1 MTQSRSRQGGFTLIE
16 ISVVVIILATISA
29 MSLFAI
35 NQAFDRRYK
44 SQADNL
50 LVWFNQLSDQA
61 ALEAVPYGVMG
72 NPDDPEKDDA
82 AKIVRS
88 LQVVAYYRQHW
99 FPVTYP
105 EAFSME
111 KGARVE
117 WIVSEN
123 SDYEDSYSAD
133 IDDEDALI
141 PVIALMPDGYME
153 PRAEMILT
161 FESSPITFKYRW
173 DEETAAMTMLRVAQ

>member
-1 MTQSRSRQGGFTLIE
+1 MRQSRSRQSGFTLIE

-50 LVWFNQLSDQA
+50 LIWLNQLSDQA

-72 NPDDPEKDDA
+72 NPDEPGKVVPA
-82 AKIVRS
+82 LR
-88 LQVVAYYRQHW
+88 VVAYYRQYW

-105 EAFSME
+105 ESFTMG
-111 KGARVE
+111 KGARLE
-117 WIVSEN
+117 WAFPSGAAFDDSNEN
-123 SDYEDSYSAD
+123 TED
-133 IDDEDALI
+133 ENALV
-141 PVIALMPDGYME
+141 PVIAFMPDGYVE
-153 PRAEMILT
+153 PRAEITLT
-161 FESSPITFKYRW
+161 FDSSPITFKYRW
-173 DEETAAMTMLRVAQ
+173 DVEAAAMTVKRVDQ

>member
-50 LVWFNQLSDQA
+50 LVWLNQLSDQA
-61 ALEAVPYGVMG
+61 ALEAVPYGVLG
-72 NPDDPEKDDA
+72 NPDAPEEVVQSLRVA
-82 AKIVRS
+82 A
-88 LQVVAYYRQHW
+88 YFRQHW

-105 EAFSME
+105 EPFAME
-111 KGARVE
+111 KGARIK
-117 WIVSEN
+117 WIVSSN
-123 SDYEDSYSAD
+123 TGYAD
-133 IDDEDALI
+133 EYTDREGEDAQF
-141 PVIALMPDGYME
+141 PVIAFMPDGYVE
-153 PRAEMILT
+153 PRAEIMLS
-161 FESSPITFKYRW
+161 FDSSPITFKYSW
-173 DEETAAMTMLRVAQ
+173 DAETAAMIVKRLAE

>member
-1 MTQSRSRQGGFTLIE
+1 MTQSRSRQSGFTLIE

-61 ALEAVPYGVMG
+61 ALEAVPYGIRG
-72 NPDDPEKDDA
+72 NPEDSERE
-82 AKIVRS
+82 VRS
-88 LQVVAYYRQHW
+88 LRVIAYYRQHW

-105 EAFSME
+105 ESFSLE

-117 WIVSEN
+117 WVVSAN
-123 SDYEDSYSAD
+123 TDNDDRYESVGM
-133 IDDEDALI
+133 DDEDALI
-141 PVIALMPDGYME
+141 PVVALMPDGYME

-161 FESSPITFKYRW
+161 FDSNPITFKYRW

>member
-1 MTQSRSRQGGFTLIE
+1 MRQSRSRQGGFTLIE

-35 NQAFDRRYK
+35 NQAFDRRFK

-50 LVWFNQLSDQA
+50 LVWLNQLSDQA

-72 NPDDPEKDDA
+72 NPDEAEKE
-82 AKIVRS
+82 VRA
-88 LQVVAYYRQHW
+88 LQVVAYYRQYW

-105 EAFSME
+105 EPFSME
-111 KGARVE
+111 KGARIE
-117 WIVSEN
+117 WVVST
-123 SDYEDSYSAD
+123 SPDYDDESRDEDEDS
-133 IDDEDALI
+133 LV

-153 PRAEMILT
+153 PKAEMILT
-161 FESSPITFKYRW
+161 FDSSPLTFKYRW
-173 DEETAAMTMLRVAQ
+173 DEEIASMSMVRVAE

>member
-50 LVWFNQLSDQA
+50 LVWLNQLSDQA

-72 NPDDPEKDDA
+72 NPDDPEKSCSA
-82 AKIVRS
+82 
-88 LQVVAYYRQHW
+88 
-99 FPVTYP
+99 
-105 EAFSME
+105 
-111 KGARVE
+111 
-117 WIVSEN
+117 VSTGRCLLSPALVS
-123 SDYEDSYSAD
+123 SD
-133 IDDEDALI
+133 L
-141 PVIALMPDGYME
+141 P
-153 PRAEMILT
+153 
-161 FESSPITFKYRW
+161 
-173 DEETAAMTMLRVAQ
+173 

>member
-1 MTQSRSRQGGFTLIE
+1 MRQSRSRQSGFTLIE

-50 LVWFNQLSDQA
+50 LIWLNQLSDQS

-72 NPDDPEKDDA
+72 NPDEPEKA
-82 AKIVRS
+82 VPALR
-88 LQVVAYYRQHW
+88 VVAYYRQHW

-105 EAFSME
+105 ESFNME
-111 KGARVE
+111 KGARIE
-117 WIVSEN
+117 WAIPDSAAYDDSN
-123 SDYEDSYSAD
+123 KYAED
-133 IDDEDALI
+133 EGALV
-141 PVIALMPDGYME
+141 PVIAFMPDGYVE
-153 PRAEMILT
+153 PRAEITLT
-161 FESSPITFKYRW
+161 FDSSPITFKYRW
-173 DEETAAMTMLRVAQ
+173 DVETAAMTVKRIAQ

>member
-50 LVWFNQLSDQA
+50 LIWLNQLSDQA
-61 ALEAVPYGVMG
+61 ALEAVPYGVIG
-72 NPDDPEKDDA
+72 NPDDPQKV
-82 AKIVRS
+82 VRS
-88 LQVVAYYRQHW
+88 LRVAAYYRQYW

-105 EAFSME
+105 EPFSME
-111 KGARVE
+111 KGARIE
-117 WIVSEN
+117 WTITRNDDS
-123 SDYEDSYSAD
+123 SDYAD
-133 IDDEDALI
+133 GDEDALVPI
-141 PVIALMPDGYME
+141 FAFMPDGYIE
-153 PRAEMILT
+153 PRAGMILT
-161 FESSPITFKYRW
+161 FDSSPIIFKYSW
-173 DEETAAMTMLRVAQ
+173 DVEAAAMTMKRSAE

>member
-1 MTQSRSRQGGFTLIE
+1 MRQSRSRQGGFTLIE

-44 SQADNL
+44 SQADNI

-72 NPDDPEKDDA
+72 NPEDPEEV
-82 AKIVRS
+82 VRA

-105 EAFSME
+105 ESFSLE
-111 KGARVE
+111 KGAYIK
-117 WIVSEN
+117 WIVSSN
-123 SDYEDSYSAD
+123 ADYDDSNESAYL
-133 IDDEDALI
+133 DDEDALV
-141 PVIALMPDGYME
+141 PVVALMPDGYME
-153 PRAEMILT
+153 PQAEMILT
-161 FESSPITFKYRW
+161 FDSNPITFKYRW
-173 DEETAAMTMLRVAQ
+173 DKETASMIMRRVTK

>member
-1 MTQSRSRQGGFTLIE
+1 MRQSRSRQSGFTLIE

-50 LVWFNQLSDQA
+50 LVWLNQLSDQA

-72 NPDDPEKDDA
+72 NPDEPEKE
-82 AKIVRS
+82 VRA
-88 LQVVAYYRQHW
+88 LQVVAYYRQYW

-105 EAFSME
+105 EPFSW
-111 KGARVE
+111 KRVLE
-117 WIVSEN
+117 LN
-123 SDYEDSYSAD
+123 G
-133 IDDEDALI
+133 LF
-141 PVIALMPDGYME
+141 PQCRL
-153 PRAEMILT
+153 
-161 FESSPITFKYRW
+161 PI
-173 DEETAAMTMLRVAQ
+173 E

>member
-72 NPDDPEKDDA
+72 NPDDPERV
-82 AKIVRS
+82 VRS

-117 WIVSEN
+117 WVVSAS
-123 SDYEDSYSAD
+123 SDYDDSYGSSD
-133 IDDEDALI
+133 MDDEDTLI

-173 DEETAAMTMLRVAQ
+173 DEETAAMTMSRVAQ

>member
-50 LVWFNQLSDQA
+50 LVWLNQLSDQA

-72 NPDDPEKDDA
+72 NPDDPE
-82 AKIVRS
+82 
-88 LQVVAYYRQHW
+88 
-99 FPVTYP
+99 
-105 EAFSME
+105 E
-111 KGARVE
+111 
-117 WIVSEN
+117 
-123 SDYEDSYSAD
+123 
-133 IDDEDALI
+133 
-141 PVIALMPDGYME
+141 
-153 PRAEMILT
+153 
-161 FESSPITFKYRW
+161 
-173 DEETAAMTMLRVAQ
+173 